1 MHGNSFRGLLISTR
15 PLGPVGCRVL
25 IHAKP
30 ATRRSWDF
38 RAKNGFYIGPAM
50 DSYRCFKLVNADT
63 KSQVISDTVEF
74 RHSYLS
80 IPAPSTEDRIIHGL
94 QVVAGALTGASPPTS
109 ISQVE
114 AITNLRDIFESW
126 RLLAPPSVQPPR
138 IPMPGRPRVPTHEP
152 PRVVS
157 PSPPTPARQIVASP
171 SWSPPPRPSGSTFLS
186 PSPVQAGG

>member
-1 MHGNSFRGLLISTR
+1 VPFDFNKTS
-15 PLGPVGCRVL
+15 LGPVGCRVL

-80 IPAPSTEDRIIHGL
+80 VPAPTTEDKIIHGF
-94 QVVAGALTGASPPTS
+94 QVVADALTGAPPPTS

-114 AITNLRDIFESW
+114 AITNLRDILESW
-126 RLLAPPSVQPPR
+126 RPIAPPSRQPLRSPL
-138 IPMPGRPRVPTHEP
+138 PGRPRVPTHVHV
-152 PRVVS
+152 R
-157 PSPPTPARQIVASP
+157 
-171 SWSPPPRPSGSTFLS
+171 
-186 PSPVQAGG
+186 